1 MNFTTNQFDQF
12 NNTNSTNTR
21 EIFVEKIIYDDQ
33 IDFFLSIMT
42 SNFDSIIQIVITTI
56 INQMSTQ
63 LFNQF
68 VQQIANIQIQSNSQ
82 NFVESF
88 NSKNVVNTIVVDEN
102 RFVIVKF
109 FENINYFDFIYMNN
123 NDSTSTILIINVDR
137 YVFYRDVYVFI
148 DRLKNLVNDF
158 IEKQRVKNFL
168 FDCFRNDVFI

>member
-1 MNFTTNQFDQF
+1 M
-12 NNTNSTNTR
+12 
-21 EIFVEKIIYDDQ
+21 I
-33 IDFFLSIMT
+33 

-56 INQMSTQ
+56 INQIFIQ

-68 VQQIANIQIQSNSQ
+68 AQQIANIQAQSNSQ

-168 FDCFRNDVFI
+168 FDCFRDDVFI